1 MEIKCIRAGK
11 SKGLTDGK
19 VYKVIDF
26 DMWGY
31 QIKND
36 LGKIEV
42 YKTNRFE
49 II

>member
-19 VYKVIDF
+19 VYIVLGFNIF
-26 DMWGY
+26 GY
-31 QIKND
+31 KIKND
-36 LGKIEV
+36 LGIIEI